1 MSHKIV
7 FLDRET
13 LDANLRKP
21 NFPHEY
27 KEYAQTS
34 PSEIVERL
42 KGADICIS
50 NKVPL
55 REDTLKHLPDLS
67 LIHIY
72 RPSFRSA
79 AGHDQGAI
87 PAHRGD

>member
-27 KEYAQTS
+27 TG
-34 PSEIVERL
+34 I
-42 KGADICIS
+42 
-50 NKVPL
+50 
-55 REDTLKHLPDLS
+55 
-67 LIHIY
+67 
-72 RPSFRSA
+72 
-79 AGHDQGAI
+79 
-87 PAHRGD
+87 